1 MLPLFL
7 EYELFVFEKKQKRGD
22 CAMQYKKFIR
32 QPSIDMVAGIVVDKD
47 TDLSYENEG
56 VKQTI
61 KDLVLR
67 SEMTIKGESYESTY
81 NTTIYLT
88 EGDVLVFEEGGRG
101 YIKPVERFVTVE
113 EAIEELKCV
122 HECTKG

>member
-1 MLPLFL
+1 M
-7 EYELFVFEKKQKRGD
+7 EYIKL
-22 CAMQYKKFIR
+22 IR
-32 QPSIDMVAGIVVDKD
+32 QPSIDMVAGIVVTKN
-47 TDLSYENEG
+47 TDLFYENEG
-56 VKQTI
+56 VKQSI

-67 SEMTIKGESYESTY
+67 SKMTIKGESYESTY
-81 NTTIYLT
+81 NTTIYLN